1 MPVLRQSRL
10 RPLRRLFLFLAFTVS
25 LTSFAA
31 ELRGTVRDS
40 LGALIPSAKV
50 DLLDERQTVIA
61 STTTDPTGE
70 FGFAIDHAGR
80 YSVRAATTGFA
91 TSTSNPVYLAAS
103 QQARVDITLHI
114 GEVQQSVTVTA
125 TGVPALE
132 SQVGASVSV
141 LESPYP
147 GTLDIEQSLR
157 LLPGL
162 QVSTSGQRGAVS
174 SLFIRGGDSNA
185 NKVLIDGVPIND
197 IGGTVNFGSVE
208 ANGLTNIEVFR
219 GPNSAL
225 FGQDA
230 LAGVVSL
237 NTDHG
242 VTPLPFLTYSA
253 EGGNFNTY
261 RQEGSVAGAY
271 RAIDYYADFG
281 RWDTSNSLPNSTAHD
296 ATIAGNFGYTFS
308 PRTLLRGTVRRVSQK
323 ADEPNA
329 LLLFGVPDTSNHL
342 ERDLY
347 LSATFED
354 HTTEKW
360 HNLVRYGAQRLRA
373 LNNSPLAFG
382 ILDNNGPLDANCFE
396 PQQFVGTPV
405 IIRGA
410 NGYTVSGR
418 AFTGSCP
425 GFNPQTFS
433 TTTNRDFVYA
443 QTDYAHSEKLV
454 ALAGFRFENARGK
467 QVFTEPG
474 FESPAT
480 ANRDDYLGTL
490 QLGGTLFER
499 LYYTVGAGLEH
510 NSVFGFEPTPR
521 VSLAYY
527 VLRPRPSGFLTGT
540 RLRFNFGKGILEPTV
555 PAQNNSLFALLSGLP
570 NGADLIQQFHV
581 SPIHAQRSRSYDG
594 GVDQEFLNGRAL
606 ASIIY
611 FHNEFGDVPEFLGS
625 LQSLT
630 ALGVPP
636 PLAQIVVDSFGAY
649 INSLAF
655 RAQGLEAIAEYHI
668 SNHFFARGGYT
679 YLDATVQRS
688 FSSGVLSPAFNPD
701 FPGIPIGQYS
711 PLKGARPF
719 RRSPQSGYF
728 ALGYSRSKWAA
739 TLTGTLVGRRDD
751 STFLTDSNGGN
762 TLLLPNKNL
771 DPAYQRLA
779 LSGSYDVT
787 HHIRAFASAD
797 NLLAQH
803 YQEVFGFP
811 ALPFTFRAG
820 LRFNIGGESWQLK

>member
-1 MPVLRQSRL
+1 MPILNTSRL
-10 RPLRRLFLFLAFTVS
+10 RPLRRLFLFLAFTLS

-31 ELRGTVRDS
+31 EIRGTVRDS
-40 LGALIPSAKV
+40 LGAFIPSAKV
-50 DLLDERQTVIA
+50 ELLDEHQSAVSSTV
-61 STTTDPTGE
+61 TDQIGAFSFTL
-70 FGFAIDHAGR
+70 DHAGR
-80 YSVRAATTGFA
+80 YSVRASSTGFA
-91 TSTSNPVYLAAS
+91 AITSDSVYIASS
-103 QQARVDITLHI
+103 QQARIDLTLKI

-125 TGVPALE
+125 TGLPQLE

-141 LESPYP
+141 LETPYP

-162 QVSTSGQRGAVS
+162 QVSTSGQRGAVT
-174 SLFIRGGDSNA
+174 SLFIRGGDSSA
-185 NKVLIDGVPIND
+185 NKVLIDGVPTND
-197 IGGTVNFGSVE
+197 IGGSVNFGSIA
-208 ANGLTNIEVFR
+208 ANGLSTIDVFR
-219 GPNSAL
+219 GPNSEIY
-225 FGQDA
+225 GQDA

-237 NTDHG
+237 NTERG
-242 VTPLPFLTYSA
+242 VTPLPFFTYSGD
-253 EGGNFNTY
+253 GGNFNTY
-261 RQEGSVAGAY
+261 RQDGSVAGAY
-271 RAIDYYADFG
+271 RPFDYYADFG
-281 RWDTSNSLPNSTAHD
+281 RWDTSNSLPNSKAHD

-308 PRTLLRGTVRRVSQK
+308 PRTQLRTTVRRVSQK

-329 LLLFGVPDTSNHL
+329 LLLYGVPDTSNHL

-347 LSATFED
+347 LSATLED

-360 HNLVRYGAQRLRA
+360 HSLARYGVQRLRA
-373 LNNSPLAFG
+373 LNNSPLPFG
-382 ILDNNGPLDANCFE
+382 ILDNNGPLDANCFA

-405 IIRGA
+405 TLRGA
-410 NGYTVSGR
+410 NGFTASGS
-418 AFTGSCP
+418 ASTGSCP

-443 QTDYAHSEKLV
+443 QTDYAHSQKLV
-454 ALAGFRFENARGK
+454 ALAAFRFENARGK
-467 QVFTEPG
+467 QVFAEPG
-474 FESPAT
+474 FVLPST
-480 ANRDDYLGTL
+480 ASRDDYLGTL

-499 LYYTVGAGLEH
+499 LHYTVGAGLEH

-527 VLRPRPSGFLTGT
+527 ALRPKSSGLLTGT
-540 RLRFNFGKGILEPTV
+540 RLRFNFGKGILEPSV
-555 PAQNNSLFALLSGLP
+555 PAQQNSLFALLSGLP
-570 NGADLIQQFHV
+570 NGAELIQQFHV
-581 SPIHAQRSRSYDG
+581 SPIHAQRSRTYDS

-611 FHNEFGDVPEFLGS
+611 FHNQFGDVPEFLGS

-636 PLAQIVVDSFGAY
+636 ALAQIVVDSFGAY

-655 RAQGLEAIAEYHI
+655 RAQGLEAIGEYHI
-668 SNHFFARGGYT
+668 SNHLFARGGYT
-679 YLDATVQRS
+679 FLDSTVQRS
-688 FSSGVLSPAFNPD
+688 FSSGVLSPSFNTNI
-701 FPGIPIGQYS
+701 PGIPIGQFS

-719 RRSPQSGYF
+719 RRAPQSGYF
-728 ALGYSRSKWAA
+728 ALGYSQSRWAA
-739 TLTGTLVGRRDD
+739 TLTGTLAGRRDD

-779 LSGSYDVT
+779 LSGSYDFT
-787 HHIRAFASAD
+787 HNIRAFASTD
-797 NLLAQH
+797 NLLNQR

-820 LRFNIGGESWQLK
+820 LRFSLGGQSWHLK